1 LDYLREAIIED
12 TPGVTRDRVS
22 YESEWNGKS
31 FVVVDTGGWEPTAEG
46 IALKISDAAESA
58 IVDADLV
65 LFVVD
70 AQVGQQS
77 DDDALISVLR
87 KSKKPVML
95 IANKVDSDKDELE
108 AHSLWNLG
116 LGEPHFISAA
126 HGRGSGDLLDLVV
139 GQLPEVGQ
147 SRMDDGYR
155 RIAIVG
161 RPNVGKSSLMNYLA
175 KRPIAIVSDIPG
187 TTRDL
192 IRITLDISGYAV
204 ELIDTAGI
212 RETNDAIESIGVNLA
227 KDTLSESDLILILV
241 TRDDVDSYSDFIENF
256 DIAKHILII
265 NKVDDECNSCYVD
278 INDRQYLQISVKN
291 HCNLSEII
299 KIIESKIENIAS
311 TNSSIITTQRQRF
324 ILEKTYTELNIIL
337 NNEYQFIDIMTED
350 IRSLI
355 EHMNELIG
363 DVTNDDVLDK
373 LFYNFCIGK

>member
-1 LDYLREAIIED
+1 M
-12 TPGVTRDRVS
+12 GV
-22 YESEWNGKS
+22 
-31 FVVVDTGGWEPTAEG
+31 
-46 IALKISDAAESA
+46 
-58 IVDADLV
+58 
-65 LFVVD
+65 
-70 AQVGQQS
+70 
-77 DDDALISVLR
+77 
-87 KSKKPVML
+87 
-95 IANKVDSDKDELE
+95 
-108 AHSLWNLG
+108 HLG
-116 LGEPHFISAA
+116 LEDNRPATCTVPQMASPDNIFHQLEKIRDTISLYLDDNRIGEKIKEGFK
-126 HGRGSGDLLDLVV
+126 V
-139 GQLPEVGQ
+139 
-147 SRMDDGYR
+147 
-155 RIAIVG
+155 AIVG

-241 TRDDVDSYSDFIENF
+241 TRDDLDSYSDFIENF
-256 DIAKHILII
+256 DIQKHILII